1 MKQKITAVTD
11 MSPKTF
17 ASKGN
22 TSASCLKIEAPA
34 LEKPNSFLSAVQYE
48 NVKLSLWNFLV
59 FFFFFKGHIN
69 FEVLEP

>member
-1 MKQKITAVTD
+1 

-22 TSASCLKIEAPA
+22 TSASCLKTEAPA
-34 LEKPNSFLSAVQYE
+34 LENQILFVCSAIWKCKIVPVGFL
-48 NVKLSLWNFLV
+48 L
-59 FFFFFKGHIN
+59 FFFFLGHIN